1 MLYLWYLSRST
12 RMNALFWLYALTLP
26 LIGALIGWVT
36 NLLAVKLL
44 FRPYQPLK
52 IPGLPLSIQ
61 GVLPKRRRELARSI
75 GETIESELLT
85 FDDLLDQVRTD
96 EMTERLSRAIG
107 DAVHEAV
114 MLRTPGLIPGSI
126 KKFIA
131 DTLADIIEER
141 TPNIVDW
148 LADEVAHAARDEIK
162 IGRMVEEKMN
172 SFPLEILEE
181 VVYRVASREIRHIT
195 AIGGVLGFVVGLF
208 QVLLLYLSRLIGT
221 PVV

>member
-1 MLYLWYLSRST
+1 M
-12 RMNALFWLYALTLP
+12 FWLYALTLP

>member
-1 MLYLWYLSRST
+1 
-12 RMNALFWLYALTLP
+12 MNALFWLYALTLP

>member
-1 MLYLWYLSRST
+1 
-12 RMNALFWLYALTLP
+12 LFWLYALTLP